1 MKHPKKGVL
10 DTVIYNTDIT
20 VTNIPNKVYNYIVNG
35 KPAIEWIIDQYNV
48 SIDKKSGILD
58 DPNEFSEDPNYIL
71 NLLLSVITVSMKTLG
86 LIDKLRRGYIDKYYQ
101 KNNLF

>member
-35 KPAIEWIIDQYNV
+35 KTAIEWIIDQYNV

-58 DPNEFSEDPNYIL
+58 DSNEFSEDPNYIL

-86 LIDKLRRGYIDKYYQ
+86 LIDKLPDFEV
-101 KNNLF
+101 LD

>member
-20 VTNIPNKVYNYIVNG
+20 VTNIPNKVVYNYIVNG

-86 LIDKLRRGYIDKYYQ
+86 LIDKLPDFEV
-101 KNNLF
+101 LD

>member
-58 DPNEFSEDPNYIL
+58 NPNEFSEDPNYIL

-86 LIDKLRRGYIDKYYQ
+86 LIDKLPDFEV
-101 KNNLF
+101 LD

>member
-10 DTVIYNTDIT
+10 DTVIYNTVIT

-86 LIDKLRRGYIDKYYQ
+86 LIDKLPDFEV
-101 KNNLF
+101 LD

>member
-86 LIDKLRRGYIDKYYQ
+86 LIDILPDFEV
-101 KNNLF
+101 LD

>member
-1 MKHPKKGVL
+1 KGVL

-86 LIDKLRRGYIDKYYQ
+86 LIDKLPDFEV
-101 KNNLF
+101 LD

>member
-1 MKHPKKGVL
+1 M

-35 KPAIEWIIDQYNV
+35 KPAIGWIIDQYNV

-86 LIDKLRRGYIDKYYQ
+86 LIDKLPDFEV
-101 KNNLF
+101 LD

>member
-48 SIDKKSGILD
+48 SI
-58 DPNEFSEDPNYIL
+58 N
-71 NLLLSVITVSMKTLG
+71 
-86 LIDKLRRGYIDKYYQ
+86 
-101 KNNLF
+101 

>member
-35 KPAIEWIIDQYNV
+35 KPAIDWIIDQYNV

-86 LIDKLRRGYIDKYYQ
+86 LIDKLPDFEV
-101 KNNLF
+101 LD

>member
-35 KPAIEWIIDQYNV
+35 KPAIEWIIDRYNV

-86 LIDKLRRGYIDKYYQ
+86 LIDKLPDFEV
-101 KNNLF
+101 LD